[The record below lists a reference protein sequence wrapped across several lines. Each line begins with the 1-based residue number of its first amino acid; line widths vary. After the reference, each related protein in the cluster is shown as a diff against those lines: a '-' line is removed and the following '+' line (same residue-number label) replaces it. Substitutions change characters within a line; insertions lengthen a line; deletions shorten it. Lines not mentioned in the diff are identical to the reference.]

1 MADRNDIIKLAVD
14 AYKGRVAGN
23 FSKDDTMEVL
33 RAALIEANNG
43 ETSLNYKSIRDG
55 KCVGLFALLEEIIQK
70 TVIEGLQGDEFFM
83 EFVEYKNL
91 SLGDK
96 NEFYVSDS
104 TMFQVSDLAA
114 GTQGLRRQRIGEKTK
129 VSIDTKV
136 SGVKLYEET
145 DLLLAG
151 RVDLNEFID
160 RVGKSIRQNVYAKI
174 YTAFSGITAADLGA
188 TYFPAAGS
196 YSEDA
201 LIDLI
206 SHVEAA
212 TGKAVTILGTKKALR
227 KVATASVSDEARSD
241 MYNIGFYGKFNGTPM
256 VAVTQRH
263 KINSTEFIFDDTILY
278 VVPAGIKP
286 IKYVTEGNDTI
297 YMFDPT
303 NNADLSTEYLY
314 MMKDGVGVVISEAFG
329 VYDMT

>member
-160 RVGKSIRQNVYAKI
+160 RVGKSIRQNVYAKM

-188 TYFPAAGS
+188 TYFPTAGS

-278 VVPAGIKP
+278 IVPAGIKP

-297 YMFDPT
+297 YMSDPT

>member
-188 TYFPAAGS
+188 TYFPTAGS

-278 VVPAGIKP
+278 IVPAGIKP

-297 YMFDPT
+297 YMSDPT